1 MVAPTALHVPIEQFM
16 SWGDTESP
24 EAQLLGSEGP
34 QRAITAE
41 WDVPLSKESIAC
53 VQPEN
58 DSLFILDPTNK
69 KFWHLTLQSGEL
81 EAIEGAGVIV
91 VVDPP
96 NFKEG
101 DDVTINNVPVRPDHE
116 VMDLLAAMN

>member
-1 MVAPTALHVPIEQFM
+1 VTLTARHIPIVQFM
-16 SWGDTESP
+16 SWGDSQSP

-34 QRAITAE
+34 HRAITAE

-53 VQPEN
+53 VQPES
-58 DSLFILDPTNK
+58 DSIFILDPTNN
-69 KFWHLTLQSGEL
+69 KFWHLTLQREEL
-81 EAIEGAGVIV
+81 EVIEADGTLV

-101 DDVTINNVPVRPDHE
+101 DDVIILKVPVHPDDE
-116 VMDLLAAMN
+116 VMGLLTVMN